1 MGIFDGPYT
10 KGMNIHGP
18 TYKDKL
24 IDNVHRSE
32 MGSRLPGQFYTN
44 EVKRAEDEGLLTP
57 YGVPEDISI
66 FNKVSKLLGIDNPIT
81 SSRYGYG
88 SFENKNNEEIFKDVS
103 TGPGVTFPIDQAD
116 RLKFDRL
123 IKRGLLKGPDGVLS
137 SGGTKDASDKQYR
150 MFRKNPELYSLTRDI
165 PTDIKRLNNLED
177 AAQHFGKEIESA
189 AGQVGKGL
197 LGLDNTVKGNFLP
210 IDDSVFGPNTGID
223 SFNGTILLQ
232 ATPDNYLDYEKV
244 LSTYKPELFNQYKFL
259 KEKQKTAGDY
269 YGRGYLQQEIDKIE
283 KKLFNKNGTVTLME
297 GLFEDHTRILKDAV
311 ANESTAY
318 AMGQL
323 TQLGIEFI
331 PGVGLFGLSGIKKGG
346 QVIKLAFKNG
356 KLNKKSVDALKNA
369 KLTNNQ
375 IKAIEAKNAEAVVR
389 KLKYNPETGMMDITD
404 PNVAFM
410 SKTDD
415 MPLNIDKA
423 IANETATTGVV
434 GKSAIDDAVATLTS
448 KNKGKP
454 LGVKNIT
461 QEQKNDVIKL
471 KTDNPNITTQE
482 IVKLTNLGKSS
493 IGNILKDVGLTVNP
507 TFTADEIKNI
517 IQLRKQG
524 LSIKEISEQTGK
536 SKSPINKIMKNNKLR
551 DVDIKV
557 SNMNETAKN
566 FDPNNQATWKN
577 SLLIVRDSTGP
588 KETRR
593 FLFPENEQVKKTI
606 VEFINENIRSGTRG
620 SGVTVGELAE
630 TLGMPKNGLS
640 TAIKNLA
647 KDTDLI
653 KKYVKSTNT
662 GDKDDLRNQLEKIW
676 RTQNPEEAKELALLR
691 REVKKLNDELGLTGY
706 DRFEVD
712 HIRSIIDDYHN
723 TGAVDF
729 STKNVQIIPKFVNQ
743 GGFQRNGKNLI
754 DLPEYTSKFKIFENS
769 KFGIRKLYKDLQ
781 KPNITAKE
789 KKEIQKAIR
798 EQWNTWSEIVDDH
811 EVLFDFTNY
820 KGKLPDE
827 YLIKN
832 KPDGFD
838 AFEQLYNL
846 SDDLIGQESS
856 KLRQEYLDT
865 LLADGGRVRQKRI
878 EAGKGFATGTR
889 DGALVGDDITGDTI
903 YGQYLTNL
911 NLTMDKR
918 LRDQDNMDRILEAP
932 KSMQRAVAMTLY
944 DEDEA
949 AFLEEI
955 RQMPSSVRAEFKQK
969 VLDAQEIQKSLAETL
984 RDERPVKFPV
994 SSVPKLV
1001 TDNVMFKGLLKRQM
1015 MPTIVFKN
1023 FFDDLIGR
1031 EGPENAEKI
1040 APNVSKY
1047 INLGPTPKTP
1057 PEQAYIDG
1065 IDEFNRALETGVTN
1079 IGFSVMDLILGGVD
1093 LATKNNFALTEKL
1106 QKLYDEKGI
1115 NEPETFLGD
1124 MTALLVEF
1132 GVPGGVVS
1140 KLLTRAQK
1148 AMRLNGVNTMTRYL
1162 DPDLTGSAKR
1172 AIQFTNL
1179 ASRVGTGAVVFGAT
1193 DFIAGGPNNSLK
1205 RMFPDDSTLLPG
1217 KPERT
1222 DDLTGGDLVAANFR
1236 NRLRFAADGAL
1247 IGAAFPLV
1255 GPPLYGVIKGTAK
1268 LPFKTIPGINR
1279 SVVGG
1284 TLQLAGV
1291 PLRIAADVLAGKI
1304 PYTQTMI
1311 PAVGKAISKTG
1322 EKTASAI
1329 QSTAAFVGKN
1339 VFARAALASQDAMFF
1354 RDSIYSGIN
1363 RGTTFARGLPKVFGG
1378 EGGGLPAFQEW
1389 RKFSVNSA
1397 DPLHANLAR
1406 IDNKLALFRD
1416 IGKLTKD
1423 AFALSTKSQ
1432 NFIKAKSRTID
1443 KLYTNLEQIT
1453 YRLAKKFEEQHKK
1466 WGQFDIIQ
1474 KKYLDDVLDYLKG
1487 NKKIENIDP
1496 PLRDAALELKEYYRK
1511 LMTEFKDLLPDG
1523 DKLKTLLTQDI
1534 DSQMKRSFAAFT
1546 NSNFRPGAENV
1557 KAARDY
1563 IANFIKQDT
1572 SLQAEAKIAF
1582 PNAKNLDE
1590 AINSLAELKVADLM
1604 HVARYEMEDPIR
1616 ALRKITSK
1624 LETSGV
1630 RGLVDPLEIFT
1641 GQELP
1646 AVIRQ
1651 LMGEEKNL
1659 KNSLMQT
1666 TGNVIA
1672 STQQKQALD
1681 RIAKLGLEN
1690 GWLFNS
1696 AEDALTKGKIFN
1708 SIPVGDIKGAG
1719 FLPSDILGLYGTPEM
1734 VKQLSGYSI
1743 FDSALK
1749 YKFYQNILAFKAMV
1763 QGGKTLYS
1771 PATQMR
1777 NFGSAGLFAMNVG
1790 HIGGKTSVT
1799 QNFKIML
1806 DDIFGSGP
1814 NINQSDLIKFIER
1827 KIELGVLDENVVA
1840 QELGGVLRDLK
1851 GVIGKD
1857 GKPVISNFNNLTQRI
1872 GDAKLS
1878 QTVQRLYAGG
1888 DNVWKAYG
1896 HEFYMS
1902 ELKQFTKSLNDVSN
1916 FFRTQ
1921 VGREWEPMK
1930 NGVKKTLAEGIEEMA
1945 AHLLRETYPTY
1956 SRVPPAIQALRKLP
1970 IGNFISF
1977 PAEMIRTSLATTA
1990 SSMKMIGSG
1999 NPGLQAMGYRALM
2012 GQFTTLY
2019 GFNHGAQKLASKM
2032 TGVGE
2037 DKLRAYQDD
2046 LGPSFI
2052 DDHILIPI
2060 TKQNEDGT
2068 FKAFDASTYNPYN
2081 YLVGPVEQFIR
2092 ELGSTRLDPAQVDSE
2107 LDRRFF
2113 DAGGSFM
2120 KLLEPFISET
2130 IALEPI
2136 LDIYARNGV
2145 SRDGKKIFS
2154 PLDSPSDKR
2163 EKSIYH
2169 IFETIA
2175 PGFIRSASQVYGALT
2190 LDTKS
2195 GKVMELGDVL
2205 IRLMGGSIMNIDPV
2219 TALDYKAIDIR
2230 QIRGAAFQTEAFFS
2244 KDNALSRG
2252 PILDEKGRQV
2262 GHVMANELRDIQ
2274 EEAFVAQFG
2283 IWKMFHKS
2291 LASGLLTEEQIKK
2304 VLGKKGRNVPNL
2316 KKLMDGEFT
2325 PVSFSKDGLK
2335 KRANDLVK
2343 EYEARGIDVNYEDLY
2358 PYYDLL
2364 EVIDEFKYRR
2374 FEDFLDPARPPL
2386 DEIPFDINSISQT
2399 PTPPTQE
2406 IPVAPLDT
2414 SDFADTQIVAAPK
2427 QTVVGANNQQ
2437 VNNQTG
2443 LTRNEEALLSPS
2455 DRFYRRSQRG
2465 KI

>member
-1 MGIFDGPYT
+1 MDIFKKDVPRPDMRDIAGESNRFKQYIDPNYRDPDVNLPYSGLT
-10 KGMNIHGP
+10 KDILDSDLY
-18 TYKDKL
+18 T
-24 IDNVHRSE
+24 ST
-32 MGSRLPGQFYTN
+32 GSLS
-44 EVKRAEDEGLLTP
+44 
-57 YGVPEDISI
+57 DISP
-66 FNKVSKLLGIDNPIT
+66 FNMFFKNVLGIDTPTTNSIYNMGMFKGKTPAQIEAELVSDVANFQT
-81 SSRYGYG
+81 DKYNRLKLFNLISRTDGGELG
-88 SFENKNNEEIFKDVS
+88 SFEDFK
-103 TGPGVTFPIDQAD
+103 
-116 RLKFDRL
+116 
-123 IKRGLLKGPDGVLS
+123 
-137 SGGTKDASDKQYR
+137 
-150 MFRKNPELYSLTRDI
+150 KNPELYQVNRDI
-165 PTDIKRLNNLED
+165 NERIRERED
-177 AAQHFGKEIESA
+177 QEKALTIVGKEMTDKE
-189 AGQVGKGL
+189 K
-197 LGLDNTVKGNFLP
+197 NNFLSGLIGGNTGVKKGDP
-210 IDDSVFGPNTGID
+210 IEIETNVFGVPGILTDSNTGTLSIK
-223 SFNGTILLQ
+223 
-232 ATPDNYLDYEKV
+232 ATPDNYKEFEQQIRLFQPDLLNRYETAKDSFKNAKN
-244 LSTYKPELFNQYKFL
+244 LQEAEMFGGNMRRLENQLFNP
-259 KEKQKTAGDY
+259 D
-269 YGRGYLQQEIDKIE
+269 
-283 KKLFNKNGTVTLME
+283 GTITLMDNM
-297 GLFEDHTRILKDAV
+297 FEDHQNIIKDAI
-311 ANESTAY
+311 ANGSLSY
-318 AMGQL
+318 AGGSL

-331 PGVGLFGLSGIKKGG
+331 PGIGFFGLGGVKKAG
-346 QVIKLAFKNG
+346 QAAAKIIYNGKEIALSFVPGTARLNAKTKDLLSKNG
-356 KLNKKSVDALKNA
+356 VP
-369 KLTNNQ
+369 T
-375 IKAIEAKNAEAVVR
+375 KAINLIEVKNAESIVG
-389 KLKYNPETGMMDITD
+389 KLKFNEKTGKMEMTNPNI
-404 PNVAFM
+404 AFM
-410 SKTDD
+410 SKTDNFD
-415 MPLNIDKA
+415 DVPNLTNIQMRAQKKQDSLNRIANLTEDNVLESYLKA
-423 IANETATTGVV
+423 GSNQEKAAIKNSATFENMVRKKFKEMSTEVDGKIIPPTKKDLAAAIGIKSQSKYNPFFNSEKFSDLKFLSNDESRKMYLYTEESKAANNASISAGNLQRAQTKANETDSVV
-434 GKSAIDDAVATLTS
+434 IYE
-448 KNKGKP
+448 
-454 LGVKNIT
+454 GVKR
-461 QEQKNDVIKL
+461 EDG
-471 KTDNPNITTQE
+471 KTIS
-482 IVKLTNLGKSS
+482 K
-493 IGNILKDVGLTVNP
+493 GN
-507 TFTADEIKNI
+507 
-517 IQLRKQG
+517 
-524 LSIKEISEQTGK
+524 
-536 SKSPINKIMKNNKLR
+536 
-551 DVDIKV
+551 
-557 SNMNETAKN
+557 
-566 FDPNNQATWKN
+566 
-577 SLLIVRDSTGP
+577 STL
-588 KETRR
+588 
-593 FLFPENEQVKKTI
+593 LFPENNPEVKEKFL
-606 VEFINENIRSGTRG
+606 EKLRSAYIG
-620 SGVTVGELAE
+620 SAGQQEY
-630 TLGMPKNGLS
+630 TL
-640 TAIKNLA
+640 KNLA
-647 KDTDLI
+647 EELDLNHN
-653 KKYVKSTNT
+653 SF
-662 GDKDDLRNQLEKIW
+662 
-676 RTQNPEEAKELALLR
+676 TQAL
-691 REVKKLNDELGLTGY
+691 K
-706 DRFEVD
+706 
-712 HIRSIIDDYHN
+712 
-723 TGAVDF
+723 
-729 STKNVQIIPKFVNQ
+729 
-743 GGFQRNGKNLI
+743 
-754 DLPEYTSKFKIFENS
+754 KFKIDEGLDPKLYNFDAPTGGGLNKKAKNAAIKRWLNNPNVLQSDKDLWYSAKETVKIYNSIFPDNPQNIDHVLAFVNS
-769 KFGIRKLYKDLQ
+769 KNKVDAQTISNLQ
-781 KPNITAKE
+781 ITDKFFN
-789 KKEIQKAIR
+789 QTTKA
-798 EQWNTWSEIVDDH
+798 
-811 EVLFDFTNY
+811 VLFEKPARGF
-820 KGKLPDE
+820 KKLAFE
-827 YLIKN
+827 IKN
-832 KPDGFD
+832 AKDKPTRQRLMKKMQQKWKEYVDIVEDAGYYIDTTGLPFLPKSMQTKKAGTYTFEEQINNLKEEIALKLDEDALKEFD
-838 AFEQLYNL
+838 RRPDIDRKN
-846 SDDLIGQESS
+846 
-856 KLRQEYLDT
+856 
-865 LLADGGRVRQKRI
+865 
-878 EAGKGFATGTR
+878 FATGTR
-889 DGALVGDDITGDTI
+889 NGALVGDDITGDTI
-903 YGQYLTNL
+903 FGNYLTNL

-955 RQMPSSVRAEFKQK
+955 RQMPSSVRAEFKRK
-969 VLDAQEIQKSLAETL
+969 ILEADEIQKSLAETL
-984 RDERPVKFPV
+984 RDERPVKFPIR
-994 SSVPKLV
+994 SIPKLL
-1001 TDNVMFKGLLKRQM
+1001 TDNVIFKKLLKDQM

-1023 FFDDLIGR
+1023 FLDDLR
-1031 EGPENAEKI
+1031 EKQGPENAEKI

-1047 INLGPTPKTP
+1047 INLGPTPETP

-1093 LATKNNFALTEKL
+1093 LVTDSKFELTEKL
-1106 QKLYDEKGI
+1106 QKLYDEKGL

-1132 GVPGGVVS
+1132 GVPGGLVS

-1148 AMRLNGVNTMTRYL
+1148 AMRLNGINTMTRYL
-1162 DPDLTGSAKR
+1162 DPDLTGSARR

-1222 DDLTGGDLVAANFR
+1222 DDLTGSELVKANFR

-1247 IGAAFPLV
+1247 IGAGFPLI
-1255 GPPLYGVIKGTAK
+1255 GPPLLGIVKGTAK
-1268 LPFKTIPGINR
+1268 LPFKTIPGIDR
-1279 SVVGG
+1279 SLVGG

-1291 PLRIAADVLAGKI
+1291 PIRIAADVLAGKI
-1304 PYTQTMI
+1304 PYTQKMI
-1311 PAVGKAISKTG
+1311 PAVGKAVSKTG
-1322 EKTASAI
+1322 EKTASAV
-1329 QSTAAFVGKN
+1329 QATAAFVGKN
-1339 VFARAALASQDAMFF
+1339 VFARAALAAQDIVFA
-1354 RDSIYSGIN
+1354 RDAIYSGIN
-1363 RGTTFARGLPKVFGG
+1363 RGTTFARGIPKVFGG

-1389 RKFSVNSA
+1389 RKFSVNSS

-1466 WGQFDIIQ
+1466 WGQFDVIQ

-1546 NSNFRPGAENV
+1546 NANFRPGAENV

-1572 SLQAEAKIAF
+1572 SLQADAKLAF
-1582 PNAKNLDE
+1582 PNAKSLDE

-1616 ALRKITSK
+1616 AFKKIAGK
-1624 LETSGV
+1624 LETAGV
-1630 RGLVDPLEIFT
+1630 KGVVDPLEIFT

-1646 AVIRQ
+1646 KVIRQ

-1690 GWLFNS
+1690 RWLFNTQK
-1696 AEDALTKGKIFN
+1696 EALDIGKIN
-1708 SIPVGDIKGAG
+1708 EAIPVGDIKGAG
-1719 FLPSDILGLYGTPEM
+1719 FLPSDILGLYGSPEI

-1749 YKFYQNILAFKAMV
+1749 YKIYQNLLAFKAMV

-1777 NFGSAGLFAMNVG
+1777 NFGSASLFAMNVG

-1814 NINQSDLIKFIER
+1814 GVNQSDLIKFIER

-1851 GVIGKD
+1851 GVVGAD
-1857 GKPVISNFNNLTQRI
+1857 GKPVISNFNSLTQRV
-1872 GDAKLS
+1872 GDSKIS

-1902 ELKQFTKSLNDVSN
+1902 ELKQFTKSLDDVSN

-1970 IGNFISF
+1970 LGNFISF

-2032 TGVGE
+2032 TGIGE

-2046 LGPSFI
+2046 LGPSYI

-2060 TKQNEDGT
+2060 TKQREDGT
-2068 FKAFDASTYNPYN
+2068 FKVFDASTYNPYN
-2081 YLVGPVEQFIR
+2081 YLVGPVEEFIR
-2092 ELGSTRLDPAQVDSE
+2092 QLSSTRLDPAQVDSE

-2113 DAGGSFM
+2113 DTVGPFM
-2120 KLLEPFISET
+2120 KLVEPFIGET

-2136 LDIYARNGV
+2136 LDIYARNGI
-2145 SRDGKKIFS
+2145 SRDGRQIFS
-2154 PLDSPSDKR
+2154 PSDSPSDKR

-2169 IFETIA
+2169 VFETIA
-2175 PGFIRSASQVYGALT
+2175 PGFVRSATQIYGALQ
-2190 LDTKS
+2190 LDTKA
-2195 GKVMELGDVL
+2195 GRVMELGDVL
-2205 IRLMGGSIMNIDPV
+2205 IRLMGGSIMEVDPV

-2230 QIRGAAFQTEAFFS
+2230 EIRGAAFKTEHFFS

-2262 GHVMANELRDIQ
+2262 GHVMANELREIQ

-2291 LASGLLTEEQIKK
+2291 LASGLLTEDQIKK

-2316 KKLMDGEFT
+2316 KQLLRGEFV

-2335 KRANDLVK
+2335 KRANDLVE
-2343 EYEARGIDVNYEDLY
+2343 EYGARGIDVKYEDLY

-2364 EVIDEFKYRR
+2364 EVINEFKYRR

-2386 DEIPFDINSISQT
+2386 DEIPFDIDSISQG
-2399 PTPPTQE
+2399 PTPPTSD

-2437 VNNQTG
+2437 VNNLTG

-2455 DRFYRRSQRG
+2455 DQFYRRNQRG
-2465 KI
+2465 KV

>member
-1 MGIFDGPYT
+1 MGY
-10 KGMNIHGP
+10 MNQI
-18 TYKDKL
+18 
-24 IDNVHRSE
+24 
-32 MGSRLPGQFYTN
+32 
-44 EVKRAEDEGLLTP
+44 
-57 YGVPEDISI
+57 
-66 FNKVSKLLGIDNPIT
+66 
-81 SSRYGYG
+81 
-88 SFENKNNEEIFKDVS
+88 
-103 TGPGVTFPIDQAD
+103 
-116 RLKFDRL
+116 
-123 IKRGLLKGPDGVLS
+123 LKGEN
-137 SGGTKDASDKQYR
+137 T
-150 MFRKNPELYSLTRDI
+150 
-165 PTDIKRLNNLED
+165 LN
-177 AAQHFGKEIESA
+177 K
-189 AGQVGKGL
+189 
-197 LGLDNTVKGNFLP
+197 
-210 IDDSVFGPNTGID
+210 
-223 SFNGTILLQ
+223 
-232 ATPDNYLDYEKV
+232 
-244 LSTYKPELFNQYKFL
+244 
-259 KEKQKTAGDY
+259 
-269 YGRGYLQQEIDKIE
+269 
-283 KKLFNKNGTVTLME
+283 
-297 GLFEDHTRILKDAV
+297 
-311 ANESTAY
+311 
-318 AMGQL
+318 
-323 TQLGIEFI
+323 TQL
-331 PGVGLFGLSGIKKGG
+331 K
-346 QVIKLAFKNG
+346 
-356 KLNKKSVDALKNA
+356 
-369 KLTNNQ
+369 
-375 IKAIEAKNAEAVVR
+375 
-389 KLKYNPETGMMDITD
+389 
-404 PNVAFM
+404 
-410 SKTDD
+410 
-415 MPLNIDKA
+415 
-423 IANETATTGVV
+423 
-434 GKSAIDDAVATLTS
+434 AIDDLVETFGVSVKEGAS
-448 KNKGKP
+448 K
-454 LGVKNIT
+454 
-461 QEQKNDVIKL
+461 QQKV
-471 KTDNPNITTQE
+471 QA
-482 IVKLTNLGKSS
+482 
-493 IGNILKDVGLTVNP
+493 ILKG
-507 TFTADEIKNI
+507 
-517 IQLRKQG
+517 
-524 LSIKEISEQTGK
+524 
-536 SKSPINKIMKNNKLR
+536 INKNLDQVDNQMLEEGVFTPMYDPISNKER
-551 DVDIKV
+551 IFGQSTGSK
-557 SNMNETAKN
+557 
-566 FDPNNQATWKN
+566 FDPFDPKKPRSNQTRVPPDITSQVASPADKREAYRRLSEKMESIDPKTGLPTATNKYGQPL
-577 SLLIVRDSTGP
+577 SKGGEVR
-588 KETRR
+588 
-593 FLFPENEQVKKTI
+593 
-606 VEFINENIRSGTRG
+606 
-620 SGVTVGELAE
+620 
-630 TLGMPKNGLS
+630 
-640 TAIKNLA
+640 
-647 KDTDLI
+647 
-653 KKYVKSTNT
+653 
-662 GDKDDLRNQLEKIW
+662 
-676 RTQNPEEAKELALLR
+676 
-691 REVKKLNDELGLTGY
+691 
-706 DRFEVD
+706 
-712 HIRSIIDDYHN
+712 
-723 TGAVDF
+723 
-729 STKNVQIIPKFVNQ
+729 
-743 GGFQRNGKNLI
+743 
-754 DLPEYTSKFKIFENS
+754 
-769 KFGIRKLYKDLQ
+769 
-781 KPNITAKE
+781 
-789 KKEIQKAIR
+789 
-798 EQWNTWSEIVDDH
+798 
-811 EVLFDFTNY
+811 
-820 KGKLPDE
+820 
-827 YLIKN
+827 
-832 KPDGFD
+832 
-838 AFEQLYNL
+838 
-846 SDDLIGQESS
+846 
-856 KLRQEYLDT
+856 
-865 LLADGGRVRQKRI
+865 
-878 EAGKGFATGTR
+878 KGFATGTR
-889 DGALVGDDITGDTI
+889 DGALVGDNITGDSI

-911 NLTMDKR
+911 NLSMDKK
-918 LRDQDNMDRILEAP
+918 LREREDMDRILNAP
-932 KSMQRAVAMTLY
+932 KSMQNAVAMTLF
-944 DEDEA
+944 DDRETE
-949 AFLEEI
+949 FLEEI
-955 RQMPSSVRAEFKQK
+955 RQMPNSVRADFKQK
-969 VLDAQEIQKSLAETL
+969 VLDAQEVQKSLAETL
-984 RDERPVKFPV
+984 RDPRPVKFPIK
-994 SSVPKLV
+994 SIPKLL
-1001 TDNVMFKGLLKRQM
+1001 TDNVLVKSAIKNQM
-1015 MPTIVFKN
+1015 YPTVVFKS
-1023 FFDDLIGR
+1023 FLSDLMGK
-1031 EGPENAEKI
+1031 EGPENAQVI
-1040 APNVSKY
+1040 APNVFDY
-1047 INLGPTPKTP
+1047 INLGPTPSTADEAK
-1057 PEQAYIDG
+1057 YIDG

-1093 LATKNNFALTEKL
+1093 LGTGNNFALTEKL

-1115 NEPETFLGD
+1115 NEPETFIGD
-1124 MTALLVEF
+1124 MTSLLVEF

-1268 LPFKTIPGINR
+1268 LPFKTIPGIDR

-1329 QSTAAFVGKN
+1329 QAAAAFVGKN

-1378 EGGGLPAFQEW
+1378 EGGGLPSFQEW

-1406 IDNKLALFRD
+1406 IDNKLAMFRD

-1423 AFALSTKSQ
+1423 TFALSTKSQ

-1474 KKYLDDVLDYLKG
+1474 KKYLDDVLDFLKG

-1534 DSQMKRSFAAFT
+1534 DSQMKRSFAVFT

-1572 SLQAEAKIAF
+1572 SLQAEAKLAF

-1616 ALRKITSK
+1616 ALRKITGK
-1624 LETSGV
+1624 LEASGV

-1666 TGNVIA
+1666 TGNIIA
-1672 STQQKQALD
+1672 STQQKEALD

-1696 AEDALTKGKIFN
+1696 ADDALTKGKIFN

-1719 FLPSDILGLYGTPEM
+1719 FLPSDILGLHGTPEM

-1749 YKFYQNILAFKAMV
+1749 YKFYQNLLAFKAMV

-1814 NINQSDLIKFIER
+1814 GVNQSDLIKFIER

-1902 ELKQFTKSLNDVSN
+1902 ELKQFTKSLDDVSN

-1977 PAEMIRTSLATTA
+1977 PAEMIRTSLATT
-1990 SSMKMIGSG
+1990 SSAMKMIGSG

-2052 DDHILIPI
+2052 DDHILVPI
-2060 TKQNEDGT
+2060 TKQKEDGT
-2068 FKAFDASTYNPYN
+2068 FKVFDASTYNPYN

-2113 DAGGSFM
+2113 DAAGPFM
-2120 KLLEPFISET
+2120 KLLDPFIGET

-2136 LDIYARNGV
+2136 MDIYARNGV
-2145 SRDGKKIFS
+2145 TRDGKKIFS

-2169 IFETIA
+2169 LFETIA
-2175 PGFIRSASQVYGALT
+2175 PGFVRSASQIYGALT
-2190 LDTKS
+2190 LDTK
-2195 GKVMELGDVL
+2195 GGRVMELGDVL
-2205 IRLMGGSIMNIDPV
+2205 IRLMGGSIMNVDPV

-2244 KDNALSRG
+2244 KENALSRG

-2291 LASGLLTEEQIKK
+2291 LASGLLTEEQIES

-2386 DEIPFDINSISQT
+2386 DEIPLDLDSISQT

-2414 SDFADTQIVAAPK
+2414 SDFADTQIAAVPK
-2427 QTVVGANNQQ
+2427 QTVVGANNQR

>member
-1 MGIFDGPYT
+1 MDIFKKDVPRPDMRDIAGESNRFKQYIDPNYRDPDVNLPYSGLT
-10 KGMNIHGP
+10 KDILDSDLY
-18 TYKDKL
+18 T
-24 IDNVHRSE
+24 ST
-32 MGSRLPGQFYTN
+32 GSLS
-44 EVKRAEDEGLLTP
+44 
-57 YGVPEDISI
+57 DISP
-66 FNKVSKLLGIDNPIT
+66 FNMFFKNVLGIDTPTTNSIYNMGMFKGKTPAQIEAELVSDVANFQT
-81 SSRYGYG
+81 DKYNRLKLFNLISRTDGGELG
-88 SFENKNNEEIFKDVS
+88 SFEDFK
-103 TGPGVTFPIDQAD
+103 
-116 RLKFDRL
+116 
-123 IKRGLLKGPDGVLS
+123 
-137 SGGTKDASDKQYR
+137 
-150 MFRKNPELYSLTRDI
+150 KNPELYQVNRDI
-165 PTDIKRLNNLED
+165 NERIRERED
-177 AAQHFGKEIESA
+177 QEKALTIVGKEMTDKE
-189 AGQVGKGL
+189 K
-197 LGLDNTVKGNFLP
+197 NNFLSGLIGGNTGVKKGDP
-210 IDDSVFGPNTGID
+210 IEIAEDVFGAPSILTDSNTGTLSIK
-223 SFNGTILLQ
+223 
-232 ATPDNYLDYEKV
+232 ATPDNYKEFEQQIRLFQPDLLNRYETAKDSFKNAKN
-244 LSTYKPELFNQYKFL
+244 LQEAEMFGGNMRRLENQLFNP
-259 KEKQKTAGDY
+259 D
-269 YGRGYLQQEIDKIE
+269 
-283 KKLFNKNGTVTLME
+283 GTITLMDNM
-297 GLFEDHTRILKDAV
+297 FEDHQNIIKDAI
-311 ANESTAY
+311 ANGSLSY
-318 AMGQL
+318 AGGSL

-331 PGVGLFGLSGIKKGG
+331 PGIGFFGLGGVKKAG
-346 QVIKLAFKNG
+346 QAAAKIIYNGKEIALSFVPGTARLNAKTKDLLSKNG
-356 KLNKKSVDALKNA
+356 VP
-369 KLTNNQ
+369 T
-375 IKAIEAKNAEAVVR
+375 KAINLIEVKNAESIVG
-389 KLKYNPETGMMDITD
+389 KLKFNEKTGKMEMTNPNIA
-404 PNVAFM
+404 NM
-410 SKTDD
+410 SKSGKFDD
-415 MPLNIDKA
+415 VPNIDAAIAAVKKEAAENGEILTNKEATDLAIKRSTFGIKSDKA
-423 IANETATTGVV
+423 GKELENMFGKEAADYGLEMDLIPSPYEKALEKSKTPWQTKEHKKIYDKLDSLEEGTEINVSALAKELDKPRASITKIMKEYYPDLKILNPGQAAKKAIDATLDAKRADALETSVDVPTVVVQAGTDRKTKGYTVEDVIVKWPSDEIEEKYIADFIKKHNIPKGSSKQPITNAYLAKTYLGGDSAKNIATVEKINHELKKQFPDLTYALSEGRDTIYYTSTVLKNSPFGRQVYGNASKFLKDKMYYTKINRNGKEVKVTELHKGHPLQKDYFENPNFPEEFIDFVNRPTFYTTQKRNTVLHKELENKLIPLINKNDKLKTTLHDLGTAKKTNTQKFNRTKKEIKELEDQIDKIANELNESGLVV
-434 GKSAIDDAVATLTS
+434 MYPSFGKL
-448 KNKGKP
+448 KQYGKP
-454 LGVKNIT
+454 Y
-461 QEQKNDVIKL
+461 
-471 KTDNPNITTQE
+471 DN
-482 IVKLTNLGKSS
+482 L
-493 IGNILKDVGLTVNP
+493 
-507 TFTADEIKNI
+507 
-517 IQLRKQG
+517 
-524 LSIKEISEQTGK
+524 
-536 SKSPINKIMKNNKLR
+536 M
-551 DVDIKV
+551 
-557 SNMNETAKN
+557 
-566 FDPNNQATWKN
+566 
-577 SLLIVRDSTGP
+577 
-588 KETRR
+588 
-593 FLFPENEQVKKTI
+593 
-606 VEFINENIRSGTRG
+606 
-620 SGVTVGELAE
+620 
-630 TLGMPKNGLS
+630 
-640 TAIKNLA
+640 
-647 KDTDLI
+647 
-653 KKYVKSTNT
+653 
-662 GDKDDLRNQLEKIW
+662 
-676 RTQNPEEAKELALLR
+676 
-691 REVKKLNDELGLTGY
+691 
-706 DRFEVD
+706 
-712 HIRSIIDDYHN
+712 
-723 TGAVDF
+723 
-729 STKNVQIIPKFVNQ
+729 
-743 GGFQRNGKNLI
+743 
-754 DLPEYTSKFKIFENS
+754 
-769 KFGIRKLYKDLQ
+769 
-781 KPNITAKE
+781 
-789 KKEIQKAIR
+789 
-798 EQWNTWSEIVDDH
+798 
-811 EVLFDFTNY
+811 
-820 KGKLPDE
+820 
-827 YLIKN
+827 
-832 KPDGFD
+832 
-838 AFEQLYNL
+838 QLYQDYKTKK
-846 SDDLIGQESS
+846 SRGEAIFKE
-856 KLRQEYLDT
+856 
-865 LLADGGRVRQKRI
+865 GGEVR
-878 EAGKGFATGTR
+878 KGFATGTR
-889 DGALVGDDITGDTI
+889 DGALVGDDITGNTI

-969 VLDAQEIQKSLAETL
+969 ILEAKEIQKSLAETL
-984 RDERPVKFPV
+984 RDERPVKFPIK
-994 SSVPKLV
+994 SVPKLL
-1001 TDNVMFKGLLKRQM
+1001 TDNVIFKGLLKRQM

-1040 APNVSKY
+1040 APNVNKY
-1047 INLGPTPKTP
+1047 LNLGPTPATP

-1079 IGFSVMDLILGGVD
+1079 IGFSIMDLILGGVD

-1132 GVPGGVVS
+1132 GVPGGLVS

-1148 AMRLNGVNTMTRYL
+1148 AMRLNGINTMTRYL
-1162 DPDLTGSAKR
+1162 DPDLTGSARR

-1179 ASRVGTGAVVFGAT
+1179 ASRVGTGTVVFGAT

-1222 DDLTGGDLVAANFR
+1222 DDLTGSELVKANFR

-1247 IGAAFPLV
+1247 IGAGFPLI
-1255 GPPLYGVIKGTAK
+1255 GPPLLGIVKGTAK
-1268 LPFKTIPGINR
+1268 LPFKTIPGIDR

-1291 PLRIAADVLAGKI
+1291 PIRIAADVLAGKI
-1304 PYTQTMI
+1304 PYTQKMI
-1311 PAVGKAISKTG
+1311 PAVGKTISKTG
-1322 EKTASAI
+1322 EKTASAV
-1329 QSTAAFVGKN
+1329 QATAAFVGKN
-1339 VFARAALASQDAMFF
+1339 VFARAALAAQDMVFA
-1354 RDSIYSGIN
+1354 RDAIYSGIN
-1363 RGTTFARGLPKVFGG
+1363 RGTTFARGIPKVFGG
-1378 EGGGLPAFQEW
+1378 EGGGLPSFQEW
-1389 RKFSVNSA
+1389 RKFSVNSS

-1432 NFIKAKSRTID
+1432 NFIKSKSRTID

-1466 WGQFDIIQ
+1466 WGQFDVIQ

-1546 NSNFRPGAENV
+1546 NANFRPGAENV

-1572 SLQAEAKIAF
+1572 SLQADAKLAF
-1582 PNAKNLDE
+1582 PNAKSLDE

-1616 ALRKITSK
+1616 AFKKIAGK
-1624 LETSGV
+1624 LETAGV
-1630 RGLVDPLEIFT
+1630 KGVVDPLEIFT

-1646 AVIRQ
+1646 KVIRQ
-1651 LMGEEKNL
+1651 LMGEEKSL

-1690 GWLFNS
+1690 RWLFNTQK
-1696 AEDALTKGKIFN
+1696 EALDIGKIN
-1708 SIPVGDIKGAG
+1708 DAIPVGDIKGAG
-1719 FLPSDILGLYGTPEM
+1719 FLPSDILGLYGSPEI

-1749 YKFYQNILAFKAMV
+1749 YKIYQNLLAFKAMV

-1777 NFGSAGLFAMNVG
+1777 NFGSASLFAMNVG

-1814 NINQSDLIKFIER
+1814 GVNQSDLIKFIER

-1851 GVIGKD
+1851 GVVGAD
-1857 GKPVISNFNNLTQRI
+1857 GKPVISNFNRLTQRV
-1872 GDAKLS
+1872 GDSKIS

-1902 ELKQFTKSLNDVSN
+1902 ELKQFTKSLDDVSN

-1970 IGNFISF
+1970 LGNFISF

-2032 TGVGE
+2032 TGIGE

-2060 TKQNEDGT
+2060 TKQQEDGT
-2068 FKAFDASTYNPYN
+2068 FKVFDASTYNPYN
-2081 YLVGPVEQFIR
+2081 YLVGPVEEFIR
-2092 ELGSTRLDPAQVDSE
+2092 QLTSTRLDPAQVDTE

-2113 DAGGSFM
+2113 DTVGPFM
-2120 KLLEPFISET
+2120 KLLEPFIGET
-2130 IALEPI
+2130 IALEPV
-2136 LDIYARNGV
+2136 LDIYARNGIT
-2145 SRDGKKIFS
+2145 RDGRQIFS
-2154 PLDSPSDKR
+2154 PSDSPSDKR

-2169 IFETIA
+2169 AFETIA
-2175 PGFIRSASQVYGALT
+2175 PGFVRSASQIYGALQ
-2190 LDTKS
+2190 LDTKA
-2195 GKVMELGDVL
+2195 GRVMELGDVL
-2205 IRLMGGSIMNIDPV
+2205 IRLMGGSIMEVDPV
-2219 TALDYKAIDIR
+2219 EALDYKAIDIR
-2230 QIRGAAFQTEAFFS
+2230 EIRGAAFKTEHFFS

-2252 PILDEKGRQV
+2252 PILNERGRKV
-2262 GHVMANELRDIQ
+2262 GHVMANEFRDIQ

-2283 IWKMFHKS
+2283 IWKMFHKA
-2291 LASGLLTEEQIKK
+2291 LASGLLTEDQIES
-2304 VLGKKGRNVPNL
+2304 VLGSDGRNVPNL
-2316 KKLMDGEFT
+2316 SNLMEGEFT
-2325 PVSFSKDGLK
+2325 PVTFSESGLQ
-2335 KRANDLVK
+2335 KRADEIIE
-2343 EYEARGIDVNYEDLY
+2343 EYGKRGIIVNEDDVY
-2358 PYYDLL
+2358 PYFDLL
-2364 EVIDEFKYRR
+2364 NVIDEFEYRR

-2399 PTPPTQE
+2399 PTPPTSD

-2455 DRFYRRSQRG
+2455 DQFYRRSQRG
-2465 KI
+2465 KV

>member
-1 MGIFDGPYT
+1 MNIAEGILNAYPKTYEEYVDTKLVGKDGINKLTGRDRNSYLNDLGKKEQFEKELNRRSMQVLASQLQEEGSSFYNAVARFKNEFKELGAMGLAALDGPGGRFTIKELYDEGDGILGYVAPKLNMNKVREMLGGDPTPEQLRYIEDFYNKNSLASQTGLAAALLTEAVPVTGTGKGIAKGVSKVAKNINANEIGAVGNINKLVDDKVSSVNGTSVVRGKNVSNKDLNNVAQIGYGVDWNQLSKAQIDGLLDSRGIGPKIDLETGKINPKWKPTQNNPKYNGTREIDIAYT
-10 KGMNIHGP
+10 KELDAAAAYH
-18 TYKDKL
+18 
-24 IDNVHRSE
+24 
-32 MGSRLPGQFYTN
+32 
-44 EVKRAEDEGLLTP
+44 
-57 YGVPEDISI
+57 
-66 FNKVSKLLGIDNPIT
+66 
-81 SSRYGYG
+81 
-88 SFENKNNEEIFKDVS
+88 
-103 TGPGVTFPIDQAD
+103 
-116 RLKFDRL
+116 
-123 IKRGLLKGPDGVLS
+123 
-137 SGGTKDASDKQYR
+137 SGGTKKYSDYLTETQRRDQDVGRNNPTTQAYIRKQFIKDNKFITSAKGKPSNLNAVREATEEKLVRRAEAFYEQHGR
-150 MFRKNPELYSLTRDI
+150 YPTETELHFNTFGYTVRDSKG
-165 PTDIKRLNNLED
+165 TDLVDHSKVIRNLE
-177 AAQHFGKEIESA
+177 KN
-189 AGQVGKGL
+189 
-197 LGLDNTVKGNFLP
+197 NTLN
-210 IDDSVFGPNTGID
+210 
-223 SFNGTILLQ
+223 
-232 ATPDNYLDYEKV
+232 
-244 LSTYKPELFNQYKFL
+244 LST
-259 KEKQKTAGDY
+259 AD
-269 YGRGYLQQEIDKIE
+269 
-283 KKLFNKNGTVTLME
+283 
-297 GLFEDHTRILKDAV
+297 
-311 ANESTAY
+311 
-318 AMGQL
+318 
-323 TQLGIEFI
+323 
-331 PGVGLFGLSGIKKGG
+331 
-346 QVIKLAFKNG
+346 
-356 KLNKKSVDALKNA
+356 
-369 KLTNNQ
+369 
-375 IKAIEAKNAEAVVR
+375 EARVER
-389 KLKYNPETGMMDITD
+389 KLKEGEKFQKGIKQFEDQYDEVADKVSDI
-404 PNVAFM
+404 
-410 SKTDD
+410 
-415 MPLNIDKA
+415 LNIDRTRVTDFFARGHSLREAYFSRVPVELQEKLLRPNQLLTAGQNSRHIHYENTIIHLFDVKEEAMGYMNQILKGENALNKTQLKSIDDLVETFGVSVKEGASNQQKVQA
-423 IANETATTGVV
+423 ILKGINKNLDQVDNQMLEEGVFTPMYDPISNKERIFGQSTGSKFDPFDPKRPRSDQTRVPPDIDSQVASPADQREAYRRLSEKVKSIDTKTGLPTATNKYG
-434 GKSAIDDAVATLTS
+434 LPLS
-448 KNKGKP
+448 KG
-454 LGVKNIT
+454 G
-461 QEQKNDVIKL
+461 E
-471 KTDNPNITTQE
+471 
-482 IVKLTNLGKSS
+482 
-493 IGNILKDVGLTVNP
+493 
-507 TFTADEIKNI
+507 
-517 IQLRKQG
+517 
-524 LSIKEISEQTGK
+524 
-536 SKSPINKIMKNNKLR
+536 
-551 DVDIKV
+551 
-557 SNMNETAKN
+557 
-566 FDPNNQATWKN
+566 
-577 SLLIVRDSTGP
+577 VR
-588 KETRR
+588 
-593 FLFPENEQVKKTI
+593 
-606 VEFINENIRSGTRG
+606 
-620 SGVTVGELAE
+620 
-630 TLGMPKNGLS
+630 
-640 TAIKNLA
+640 
-647 KDTDLI
+647 
-653 KKYVKSTNT
+653 
-662 GDKDDLRNQLEKIW
+662 
-676 RTQNPEEAKELALLR
+676 
-691 REVKKLNDELGLTGY
+691 
-706 DRFEVD
+706 
-712 HIRSIIDDYHN
+712 
-723 TGAVDF
+723 
-729 STKNVQIIPKFVNQ
+729 
-743 GGFQRNGKNLI
+743 
-754 DLPEYTSKFKIFENS
+754 
-769 KFGIRKLYKDLQ
+769 
-781 KPNITAKE
+781 
-789 KKEIQKAIR
+789 
-798 EQWNTWSEIVDDH
+798 
-811 EVLFDFTNY
+811 
-820 KGKLPDE
+820 
-827 YLIKN
+827 
-832 KPDGFD
+832 
-838 AFEQLYNL
+838 
-846 SDDLIGQESS
+846 
-856 KLRQEYLDT
+856 
-865 LLADGGRVRQKRI
+865 
-878 EAGKGFATGTR
+878 KGFATGTR
-889 DGALVGDDITGDTI
+889 NGALVGDDITGDTI
-903 YGQYLTNL
+903 FGNYLTNL

-955 RQMPSSVRAEFKQK
+955 RQMPSSVRAEFKRK
-969 VLDAQEIQKSLAETL
+969 ILEADEIQKSLAETL
-984 RDERPVKFPV
+984 RDERPVKFPIR
-994 SSVPKLV
+994 SIPKLL
-1001 TDNVMFKGLLKRQM
+1001 TDNVIFKKLLKDQM

-1023 FFDDLIGR
+1023 FLDDLR
-1031 EGPENAEKI
+1031 EKQGPENAEKI

-1047 INLGPTPKTP
+1047 INLGPTPETP

-1093 LATKNNFALTEKL
+1093 LVTDSKFELTEKL

-1132 GVPGGVVS
+1132 GVPGGLVS

-1148 AMRLNGVNTMTRYL
+1148 AMRLNGINTMTRYL
-1162 DPDLTGSAKR
+1162 DPDLTGSARR

-1179 ASRVGTGAVVFGAT
+1179 ASRVGTGAVVFGTT

-1222 DDLTGGDLVAANFR
+1222 DDLTGSELVKANFR

-1247 IGAAFPLV
+1247 IGAGFPLI
-1255 GPPLYGVIKGTAK
+1255 GPPLLGIVKGTAK
-1268 LPFKTIPGINR
+1268 LPFKTIPGIDR
-1279 SVVGG
+1279 SLVGG

-1291 PLRIAADVLAGKI
+1291 PIRIAADVLAGKI
-1304 PYTQTMI
+1304 PYTQKMI
-1311 PAVGKAISKTG
+1311 PAVGKAVSKTG
-1322 EKTASAI
+1322 EKTASAV
-1329 QSTAAFVGKN
+1329 QATAAFVGKN
-1339 VFARAALASQDAMFF
+1339 VFARAALAAQDIVFA
-1354 RDSIYSGIN
+1354 RDAIYSGIN
-1363 RGTTFARGLPKVFGG
+1363 RGTTFARGIPKVFGG

-1389 RKFSVNSA
+1389 RKFSVNSS

-1466 WGQFDIIQ
+1466 WGQFDVIQ

-1546 NSNFRPGAENV
+1546 NANFRPGAENV

-1572 SLQAEAKIAF
+1572 SLQADAKLAF
-1582 PNAKNLDE
+1582 PNAKSLDE

-1616 ALRKITSK
+1616 AFKKIAGK
-1624 LETSGV
+1624 LETAGV
-1630 RGLVDPLEIFT
+1630 KGVVDPLEIFT

-1646 AVIRQ
+1646 KVIRQ

-1690 GWLFNS
+1690 RWLFNTQK
-1696 AEDALTKGKIFN
+1696 EALDIGKIN
-1708 SIPVGDIKGAG
+1708 EAIPVGDIKGAG
-1719 FLPSDILGLYGTPEM
+1719 FLPSDILGLYGSPEI

-1749 YKFYQNILAFKAMV
+1749 YKIYQNLLAFKAMV

-1777 NFGSAGLFAMNVG
+1777 NFGSASLFAMNVG

-1814 NINQSDLIKFIER
+1814 GVNQSDLIKFIER

-1851 GVIGKD
+1851 GVVGAD
-1857 GKPVISNFNNLTQRI
+1857 GKPVISNFNSLTQRV
-1872 GDAKLS
+1872 GDSKIS

-1902 ELKQFTKSLNDVSN
+1902 ELKQFTKSLDDVSN

-1970 IGNFISF
+1970 LGNFISF

-2032 TGVGE
+2032 TGIGE

-2046 LGPSFI
+2046 LGPSYI

-2060 TKQNEDGT
+2060 TKQREDGT
-2068 FKAFDASTYNPYN
+2068 FKVFDASTYNPYN
-2081 YLVGPVEQFIR
+2081 YLVGPVEEFIR
-2092 ELGSTRLDPAQVDSE
+2092 QLSSTRLDPAQVDSE

-2113 DAGGSFM
+2113 DTVGPFM
-2120 KLLEPFISET
+2120 KLVEPFIGET

-2136 LDIYARNGV
+2136 LDIYARNGI
-2145 SRDGKKIFS
+2145 SRDGRQIFS
-2154 PLDSPSDKR
+2154 PSDSPSDKR

-2169 IFETIA
+2169 VFETIA
-2175 PGFIRSASQVYGALT
+2175 PGFVRSATQIYGALQ
-2190 LDTKS
+2190 LDTKA
-2195 GKVMELGDVL
+2195 GRVMELGDVL
-2205 IRLMGGSIMNIDPV
+2205 IRLMGGSIMEVDPV

-2230 QIRGAAFQTEAFFS
+2230 EIRGAAFKTEHFFS

-2262 GHVMANELRDIQ
+2262 GHVMANELREIQ

-2291 LASGLLTEEQIKK
+2291 LASGLLTEDQIKK

-2316 KKLMDGEFT
+2316 KQLLRGEFV

-2335 KRANDLVK
+2335 KRANDLVE
-2343 EYEARGIDVNYEDLY
+2343 EYGARGIDVKYEDLY

-2364 EVIDEFKYRR
+2364 EVINEFKYRR

-2386 DEIPFDINSISQT
+2386 DEIPFDIDSISQG
-2399 PTPPTQE
+2399 PTPPTSD

-2437 VNNQTG
+2437 VNNLTG

-2455 DRFYRRSQRG
+2455 DQFYRRNQRG
-2465 KI
+2465 KV